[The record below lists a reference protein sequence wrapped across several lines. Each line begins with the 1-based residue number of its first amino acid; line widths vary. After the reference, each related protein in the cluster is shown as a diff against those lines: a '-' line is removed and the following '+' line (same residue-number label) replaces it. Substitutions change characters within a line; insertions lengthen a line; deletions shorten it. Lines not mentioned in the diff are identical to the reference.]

1 MKYEQLNK
9 KGWII
14 ALVFI
19 ILSGLI
25 IQWRY
30 MDEFPSY
37 IHAWSQADR
46 YALALGFVNND
57 LDLLHPETF
66 IYNKQFPHKWNHP
79 YDNTITSVDFPIL
92 EYFVA
97 IVMKITGL
105 TSPFIFRICSLL
117 VAFIGMFFLYKLTFL
132 ITKDWIKSILLVAIA
147 MTSPVYAYYFNG
159 FIPSIPAFTFMLIA
173 YYCYFKYLTNNEVK
187 EFNVAILFCTLS
199 MLTRSSFAVAYIAI
213 LCFEFLRILKKESSF
228 INKIIPISISFVL
241 FLSYYFWNRHLA
253 NENGTLFLGDL
264 MLADNWED
272 FVYCITKAKD
282 NWKLHYFTNRHYWIF
297 ALFIVSA
304 LLCGVFNFIKKKK
317 ENVVE
322 ENNVGLSLWWICAI
336 LFFGNICFLV
346 AMVRQFPNHDYYF
359 IDTFFLPIL
368 LLMILTLNVLP
379 KIVNFKQVVFPMALL
394 LFFIVFMIKDV
405 NEMQVKRRAWWW
417 GKDSER
423 TINNYQG
430 SEQFLDSLNITRDAK
445 ILALFAYPQNT
456 PFILMNRKGFTEM
469 HDREENVKIK
479 LDFDYDYLVIE
490 NELYKENSEILTSL
504 QYIADNGKIM
514 IFSKK

>member
-1 MKYEQLNK
+1 
-9 KGWII
+9 
-14 ALVFI
+14 
-19 ILSGLI
+19 
-25 IQWRY
+25 
-30 MDEFPSY
+30 
-37 IHAWSQADR
+37 
-46 YALALGFVNND
+46 
-57 LDLLHPETF
+57 
-66 IYNKQFPHKWNHP
+66 
-79 YDNTITSVDFPIL
+79 
-92 EYFVA
+92 
-97 IVMKITGL
+97 
-105 TSPFIFRICSLL
+105 
-117 VAFIGMFFLYKLTFL
+117 
-132 ITKDWIKSILLVAIA
+132 
-147 MTSPVYAYYFNG
+147 
-159 FIPSIPAFTFMLIA
+159 
-173 YYCYFKYLTNNEVK
+173 
-187 EFNVAILFCTLS
+187 
-199 MLTRSSFAVAYIAI
+199 
-213 LCFEFLRILKKESSF
+213 
-228 INKIIPISISFVL
+228 
-241 FLSYYFWNRHLA
+241 
-253 NENGTLFLGDL
+253 
-264 MLADNWED
+264 
-272 FVYCITKAKD
+272 
-282 NWKLHYFTNRHYWIF
+282 
-297 ALFIVSA
+297 